1 MTQTSGV
8 LDEGMYQYLLDYGIR
23 EEPLLKQLRDETSKD
38 PMARMQISP
47 EQGQF
52 MKMLMWLLKPRS
64 ILEIGTFTGYSSLCM
79 GLASPDDCKIVTCDL
94 DETWTKIAKEYWK
107 KAGVEN
113 KIELKLGKALDSI
126 QELLEISDD
135 GSAFDVIFL
144 DADKENYPNYY
155 PKLKQ
160 LLKPGGLMLIDN
172 VFWSG
177 RVADLSDTSEPTVGV
192 RELNH
197 VLRNDTQMDIS
208 MIPLS
213 DGLTMARKL
222 I

>member
-1 MTQTSGV
+1 MTQTTGV
-8 LDEGMYQYLLDYGIR
+8 LDERMYQYLLDFGTR
-23 EEPLLKQLRDETSKD
+23 EESLLKQLREETSRD

-52 MKMLMWLLKPRS
+52 MKMLVWLLNPKS

-79 GLASPDDCKIVTCDL
+79 ALASQEDCKIVTCDM
-94 DETWTKIAKEYWK
+94 DETWTKTANRYWSE
-107 KAGVEN
+107 AGVDD
-113 KIELKLGKALDSI
+113 KVELKLGDAMDSI
-126 QELLEISDD
+126 RALLEST
-135 GSAFDVIFL
+135 GGESFDLIFL

-155 PKLKQ
+155 PRLKQ

-177 RVADLSDTSEPTVGV
+177 KVADPTDTSEPTAGV
-192 RELNH
+192 RELNR
-197 VLRNDTQMDIS
+197 LLLEDAEMDIS

-213 DGLTMARKL
+213 DGLTLARRS